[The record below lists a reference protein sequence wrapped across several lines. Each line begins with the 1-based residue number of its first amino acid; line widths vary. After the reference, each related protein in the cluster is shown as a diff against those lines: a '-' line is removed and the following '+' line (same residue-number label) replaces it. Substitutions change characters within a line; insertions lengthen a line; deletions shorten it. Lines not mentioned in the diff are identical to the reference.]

1 MEGPNSHLLFD
12 DNFEIHELS
21 GILPRAADYIFKE
34 IKRLKSSFNRE
45 YNIEVSSLEIYCENV
60 RDLFSDSD

>member
-1 MEGPNSHLLFD
+1 MEGPHSNLLFD
-12 DNFEIHELS
+12 ENYAMHELS

-34 IKRLKSSFNRE
+34 IKRLKTSFNRQ
-45 YNIEVSSLEIYCENV
+45 YHIEVSSIEIYCENA